1 MSETLPPATAPYS
14 PAATPPDAL
23 PTRVTVHEV
32 GPRDGLQA
40 ESTPLGLETKIAFCR
55 DLLSAGVSS
64 LEFGSFVHPRWV
76 PQMADSE
83 AVIEALSPAEG
94 VRLTGLIPNARGF
107 ARAQEAGVRSV
118 ASFASCTESFA
129 RNNMNMSREE
139 SLATAAQLAREAHDL
154 GLHVR
159 GCLSMCFGDPWEGD
173 VDPQQVVDA
182 ALRLADAGAD
192 TVLISDTIG
201 VAHARQV
208 EDLLG
213 RIIDAGVPTQTL
225 AMHFH
230 DTYGQG
236 LANVLASLEAGVAEF
251 DSSASGLGRCPFA
264 PGATG
269 NLATEDLVWMLHGM
283 GYETGID
290 LGALMAA
297 SDWVD
302 TQLDRSTAS
311 AVKRAATAR
320 P

>member
-1 MSETLPPATAPYS
+1 MSETLPPASTPYARATAPI
-14 PAATPPDAL
+14 DGL
-23 PTRVTVHEV
+23 PSRVIVHEV

-40 ESTPLGLETKIAFCR
+40 ELSPLGLGSKIAFCR
-55 DLLSAGVSS
+55 DLIAAGVTS

-83 AVIEALSPAEG
+83 AVIEALLPADG

-118 ASFASCTESFA
+118 ETFASVTESFA
-129 RNNMNMSREE
+129 RNNMNMSRDE
-139 SLATAAQLAREAHDL
+139 SIATAAQLTREAHEL

-159 GCLSMCFGDPWEGD
+159 AALSMCFGDPWEGD
-173 VDPQQVVDA
+173 VNPQEVVDA
-182 ALRLADAGAD
+182 TLRLVDAGAD

-208 EDLLG
+208 EDVLG
-213 RIIDAGVPTQTL
+213 RIIDAGVPTDKL

-236 LANVLASLEAGVAEF
+236 LANVRVSLEAGVFEF

-297 SDWVD
+297 SDPVD
-302 TQLDRSTAS
+302 AQLGRATAS
-311 AVKRAATAR
+311 AVKRAASAR